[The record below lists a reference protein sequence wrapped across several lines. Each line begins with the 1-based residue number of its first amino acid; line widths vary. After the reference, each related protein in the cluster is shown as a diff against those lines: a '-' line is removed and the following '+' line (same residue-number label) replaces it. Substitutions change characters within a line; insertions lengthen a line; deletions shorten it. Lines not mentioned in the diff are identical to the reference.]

1 MISDILIDG
10 LMDIF
15 LECKSGV
22 RYILQ
27 ADRYLSNIEYL
38 EQKSVS
44 WIIRPY
50 GNRIF
55 RQYRQ
60 IVLLLS
66 FNNTSNKFTSS
77 FSKDVQTNKHTI
89 FIILPFS

>member
-1 MISDILIDG
+1 
-10 LMDIF
+10 MDIF

-50 GNRIF
+50 GNRTS
-55 RQYRQ
+55 RQYESNCST
-60 IVLLLS
+60 S
-66 FNNTSNKFTSS
+66 FI
-77 FSKDVQTNKHTI
+77 QQY
-89 FIILPFS
+89 